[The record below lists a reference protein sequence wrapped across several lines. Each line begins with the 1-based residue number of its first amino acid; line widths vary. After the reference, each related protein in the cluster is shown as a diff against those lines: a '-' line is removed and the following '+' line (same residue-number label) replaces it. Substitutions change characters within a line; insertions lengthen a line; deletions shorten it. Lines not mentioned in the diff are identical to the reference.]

1 MLPVYK
7 IMFFVSTGLTVA
19 AIVIVAVFGLR
30 LGVDFKGGSVL
41 EVEFLSA
48 MPAQEEI
55 KSTVASFDF
64 IADASVQ
71 PAENKTAIIRF
82 KEINEEQHQAV
93 LEKLNS
99 RFERVEERRFDSV
112 GPVVGRELKKK
123 SVSAMILLFMA
134 IVIYIAFAFRRLGGV
149 LSPWAMGGAAL
160 AALIHDVAIPTGVFA
175 ILGRYYG
182 VEINAVFLAAA
193 LTILGYS
200 VSDSVVVFDRI
211 RENVLRF
218 GKENFSNLV
227 HKSVLQT
234 LSRSINTSVTTLL
247 SLFAIYFFGGES
259 VKMFSLALIL
269 GIFLGAYSSIFVAS
283 PILAWTSKKRR

>member
-1 MLPVYK
+1 MKPVYK
-7 IMFFVSTGLTVA
+7 VMFYLSMGLTVA
-19 AIVIVAVFGLR
+19 AIIIVAVFGLR

-41 EVEFLSA
+41 DVRFLNS

-55 KSTVASFDF
+55 KLTITSFDF
-64 IADASVQ
+64 MSDVSVQ
-71 PAENKTAIIRF
+71 LAENNTAILRF
-82 KEINEEQHQAV
+82 KEINEDQHQAV
-93 LEKLNS
+93 LEKIS
-99 RFERVEERRFDSV
+99 GRFGEIEEKRFDSV
-112 GPVVGRELKKK
+112 GPVVGRELKRK
-123 SVSAMILLFMA
+123 SVSALILLFMA
-134 IVIYIAFAFRRLGGV
+134 IVVYISFAFRRLGGV

-160 AALIHDVAIPTGVFA
+160 AALVHDVAIPAGVFA

-218 GKENFSNLV
+218 GRENFNSLV

-283 PILAWTSKKRR
+283 PIVIFMSRKGL

>member
-1 MLPVYK
+1 
-7 IMFFVSTGLTVA
+7 MFGVSIGLTIA
-19 AIVIVAVFGLR
+19 AIIIVAVFGLR

-41 EVEFLSA
+41 ELQFLDK
-48 MPAQEEI
+48 MPVQEEI
-55 KSTVASFDF
+55 KSVLISFDY
-64 IADASVQ
+64 ISNVSIQ
-71 PAENKTAIIRF
+71 LAEGNTAIIRF
-82 KEINEEQHQAV
+82 KEINEGQHQEV
-93 LEKLNS
+93 LGKIKSQFGKIEEKRFNS
-99 RFERVEERRFDSV
+99 A
-112 GPVVGRELKKK
+112 GPVVGQELKRK
-123 SVSAMILLFMA
+123 SVSALTLLFVA
-134 IVIYIAFAFRRLGGV
+134 IVVYISFAFRRLSSV

-160 AALIHDVAIPTGVFA
+160 VALVHDVAIPAGVFA
-175 ILGRYYG
+175 VLGRYYS

-218 GKENFSNLV
+218 GKDNFNSLV

-259 VKMFSLALIL
+259 VRMFSLALIL

-283 PILAWTSKKRR
+283 PIVAFMSRK

>member
-1 MLPVYK
+1 MKRIYK
-7 IMFFVSTGLTVA
+7 SMFYISTGLTVA
-19 AIVIVAVFGLR
+19 AIIIVAVFGLR
-30 LGVDFKGGSVL
+30 LGVDFKGGSVI
-41 EVEFLSA
+41 EIRFLDE
-48 MPAQEEI
+48 MPTQEEI
-55 KSTVASFDF
+55 KSAVSSFEFTSDVS
-64 IADASVQ
+64 IKL
-71 PAENKTAIIRF
+71 AEGDTAIIKF
-82 KEINEEQHQAV
+82 KEINEDQHQAV
-93 LEKLNS
+93 LEKIS
-99 RFERVEERRFDSV
+99 GRFGEIEEKRFDSV
-112 GPVVGRELKKK
+112 GPVVGRELKRK
-123 SVSAMILLFMA
+123 SVSAVVLLF
-134 IVIYIAFAFRRLGGV
+134 IVIVVYISFAFRRLGGV

-160 AALIHDVAIPTGVFA
+160 AALVHDVAIPAGVFA
-175 ILGRYYG
+175 VLGRYYG

-218 GKENFSNLV
+218 GKENFNSLV

-269 GIFLGAYSSIFVAS
+269 GIFLGTYSSIFVAS
-283 PILAWTSKKRR
+283 PIVIFLSKK